1 MPETLEQSHQLS
13 PRNSQTEQTA
23 ADLVSQRR
31 AALASAEQRGI
42 IECYEPATLRPLGF
56 VPVTAPET
64 LPEIV
69 ARAQKAQQSWAKT
82 PFSERKKVLG
92 FILDYVLTHADQ
104 LVDVVARDAGK
115 TRHNAMLGEVWPVV
129 EKARW
134 TIKHGERYLASETVS
149 SGMFVHKRARIEYA
163 PLGVIAVIAPWNYPL
178 QNILGPAIPAL
189 MAGNAVIIKA
199 SEWVAWS
206 SAHFQKV
213 FNAAFKAA
221 GYSTDLVRIVDG
233 YAKTGAALINSG
245 VDKVIFTGS
254 LENGKRVLAE
264 AAKTLTPV
272 VLELGGKDPLIVC
285 DDAHLEQAVHAALTG
300 CFINC
305 GQNCLASERTLVFD
319 RVYDKFADRVGQ
331 LARALRQGEPLG
343 DAVVDVAAIVSP
355 LQLELIDELVQDA
368 IARGAKLLAGGKRVL
383 DDRGQ
388 YYAPTVLGD
397 VTESMR
403 IAQEETFGPVML
415 LMRVRDEED
424 ALRVANGTP
433 YGLGAT
439 VCSKDKRR
447 VARITSALSVG
458 NVSVNDFGLTY
469 MAMDLPFGGV
479 RGSGFGRLNGREGL
493 RACTNVKAVLDDRFP
508 LHFPAKVFPVSAD
521 STDLARDVLRLLYE
535 RTLSKRFDAVGS
547 LVGTLLKRVRS

>member
-1 MPETLEQSHQLS
+1 MPESLEQSQPSAPRDGQVERGES
-13 PRNSQTEQTA
+13 PASK
-23 ADLVSQRR
+23 RR
-31 AALASAEQRGI
+31 AALISAEERGI
-42 IECYEPATLRPLGF
+42 IECYEPATLKPLGF
-56 VPVTAPET
+56 VPVTAPES
-64 LPEIV
+64 LPELV
-69 ARAQKAQQSWAKT
+69 ARARKAQQSWAKT

-92 FILDYVLTHADQ
+92 LILDYVLLHADE

-134 TIKHGERYLASETVS
+134 TIKHGERYLAPETVS
-149 SGMFVHKRARIEYA
+149 AGLFVHKRARIEYQ
-163 PLGVIAVIAPWNYPL
+163 PLGVIGVIAPWNYPL

-233 YAKTGAALINSG
+233 YAKTGAALVTSG

-254 LENGKRVLAE
+254 LDNGKRVLAE

-305 GQNCLASERTLVFD
+305 GQNCLASERTLLFEGIYD
-319 RVYDKFADRVGQ
+319 RFATRVAE
-331 LARALRQGEPLG
+331 LASGLRQGEPLG
-343 DAVVDVAAIVSP
+343 SATVDVAAIVSP

-368 IARGAKLLAGGKRVL
+368 ISQGAKLLAGGTRVL
-383 DDRGQ
+383 SDRGQ

-397 VTESMR
+397 VTPAMR

-415 LMRVRDEED
+415 LMRVRDEAE
-424 ALRVANGTP
+424 AVRVANGTP

-439 VCSKDKRR
+439 VCSKDNKR
-447 VARITSALSVG
+447 VQRITEQLVVG

-493 RACTNVKAVLDDRFP
+493 RACCNVKAVLDDRFP
-508 LHFPAKVFPVSAD
+508 LHLPAKVFPVAAD
-521 STDLARDVLRLLYE
+521 GTALARDVIRLLYE
-535 RTLSKRFDAVGS
+535 RTLSKRIDAAGS
-547 LVGTLLKRVRS
+547 MAAQLWKRGRA